1 MPKTIADVFIVE
13 SLKFEDEKSDEF
25 EGKILSNILKLNG
38 KKPIYYYIRTKKE
51 LDEIM
56 YKFEESNYRYLHI
69 SCHGSKN
76 SMETTLDSISFNE
89 LSELIKPCLDYKR
102 LFLSACNMVNES
114 LAKKMLAQS
123 KCHSIIGPYKP
134 VYFSD
139 AAIFWS
145 SFYHLMFKDN
155 VDSMKLK
162 EIQKTLKKLTD
173 LFDVPINYYS
183 YSKTTKQGFSYRK
196 INASKTSIK

>member
-1 MPKTIADVFIVE
+1 MPKTIADVFIIE
-13 SLKFEDEKSDEF
+13 SLRFDDEKNKEF
-25 EGKILSNILKLNG
+25 EGKILSNILELNG

-114 LAKKMLAQS
+114 LAKKMLTG
-123 KCHSIIGPYKP
+123 KCHSIIGPYEP
-134 VYFSD
+134 VCFSD

-145 SFYHLMFKDN
+145 SFYHLMFNDN
-155 VDSMKLK
+155 YDSMKLK
-162 EIQKTLKKLTD
+162 EIQKSLKKLTD
-173 LFDVPINYYS
+173 LFNVPINYYS
-183 YSKTTKQGFSYRK
+183 SSKTNKQGFSYRK
-196 INASKTSIK
+196 INASKASNK